1 MLSSL
6 DTVIAFAVIMTV
18 LCLFITI
25 LVQMISAALALRGK
39 NLANALSLTFQ
50 TIDPH
55 IAEHAHALTEQ
66 ILKDPIFSDS
76 LFAPKGREQSG
87 NPLWRVLL
95 EAEREVKAAKI
106 NWKELAKAAVDP
118 AKKEEIG
125 PALQEAENRVKEAL
139 TAASTAAAQVLP
151 KVSSLRQKPWAFLS
165 RGGTRLGN
173 AIRPGEIYRVLHEI
187 SQLTESDAALRGIPH
202 DLVEKSAAIL
212 DALKQPDQPATE
224 SKQKLQAII
233 DVAKHFPSDGEK
245 KAIVDSVANLGATVE
260 RATTQAYDRFQR
272 WFGSAQDR
280 AEQWFQVHI
289 RGLTI
294 AFSILTAFLLQL
306 DTTDIFRQLRDRPSL
321 VEALV
326 KSAPGVLEQG
336 AKVLDSSD
344 TPAYQAYL
352 LWLRNHPLF
361 PLKVLPAPGTQDLF
375 HQYLTNRLKAPPDKS
390 YPVERFAAA
399 FDLAR
404 KTEGTAKMTDAEAAK
419 AAYDDWIKKFPAYE
433 LPPTVFTGEASQ
445 ESINAAISEK
455 IASDPEAKGQPSPG
469 DAAKWLA
476 EYDALQRDGVMAF
489 EKSRQESFRNLQ
501 ATMHDTGFDLVPK
514 PLLGRWDK
522 ETLPYWANC
531 YWPPLAHYLRHLI
544 GVLMT
549 AGLLAL
555 GAPFWFN
562 LLKNLM
568 NLRPAV
574 ANLIEKR
581 PQSTPAL
588 PSTPATPPSSS

>member
-25 LVQMISAALALRGK
+25 LVQMLSSALALRGK

-50 TIDPH
+50 TIDPQ

-76 LFAPKGREQSG
+76 LFTPKGREQND

-95 EAEREVKAAKI
+95 EAQREVKAANI
-106 NWKELAKAAVDP
+106 DWKDLAKAAVDP
-118 AKKEEIG
+118 AK
-125 PALQEAENRVKEAL
+125 LQDAKNRVDDAL
-139 TAASTAAAQVLP
+139 SAASAAASEVLP
-151 KVSSLRQKPWAFLS
+151 KLSSLRQKPWSFLS
-165 RGGTRLGN
+165 WGGTRLGS

-187 SQLTESDAALRGIPH
+187 SQLTETDAALRGIPH
-202 DLVEKSAAIL
+202 ELAEKSAAIIA
-212 DALKQPDQPATE
+212 ALKQPDQPATE

-233 DVAKHFPSDGEK
+233 DVAKHFPTDAEK
-245 KAIVDSVANLGATVE
+245 KAIVDSVANLGATVD

-280 AEQWFQVHI
+280 AEQWFQVHT

-306 DTTDIFRQLRDRPSL
+306 DTTDIFRQVRDRPGL

-336 AKVLDSSD
+336 AKVLDSGD
-344 TPAYQAYL
+344 TPAYHAYL

-361 PLKVLPAPGTQDLF
+361 PLATMPTPATQDLF
-375 HQYLTNRLKAPPDKS
+375 HQSIANRLKAPPDKS
-390 YPVERFAAA
+390 YPVGQFTAAVERAQ
-399 FDLAR
+399 
-404 KTEGTAKMTDAEAAK
+404 KTEGTAKMTGTDAAK
-419 AAYDDWIKKFPAYE
+419 AAYDDWVKKFPAYE
-433 LPPTVFTGEASQ
+433 LPATFFASEVSQ

-455 IASDPEAKGQPSPG
+455 IANDPQAKGPPSAE
-469 DAAKWLA
+469 DAVKWLA
-476 EYDALQRDGVMAF
+476 EYDALKNDGVMAF

-514 PLLGRWDK
+514 PLFGRWDK
-522 ETLPYWANC
+522 ETLPDWTSC
-531 YWPPLAHYLRHLI
+531 YYPPLAHYLRHLI

-588 PSTPATPPSSS
+588 PSTPAAPSSTS